1 MVRGRPVNP
10 SFRYVADAFQ
20 PATTFREAVAAV
32 GAIDADAIAF
42 ADSRFVDRI
51 GWSWRISTSQYG
63 DVRTVLGRIRTIGRI
78 RTGAYVETPPV
89 LPKGSLIGRIK
100 VSARIRTG
108 A

>member
-1 MVRGRPVNP
+1 MVRGRSVNP
-10 SFRYVADAFQ
+10 SYRHVADAFQ
-20 PATTFREAVAAV
+20 PGSTFREEVAAV
-32 GAIDADAIAF
+32 GAFDADAVAF

-51 GWSWRISTSQYG
+51 GWSWRMNTSQYG
-63 DVRTVLGRIRTIGRI
+63 DVRTVIARIRTTGRI